1 ESSNKE
7 SESEESEDK
16 ESESEELDEEI
27 RASSSKAPLT
37 RRGRPRLN
45 AGILPLLSDSEIDD
59 STFAVQDLTNL
70 EKNDVD
76 ELIVDLTTNLSDPT
90 IELQINKFDHT
101 NDSQI
106 LTEDVLDDEE
116 IVSIVLDEQREFEE

>member
-1 ESSNKE
+1 MLIDPEQLQTDF
-7 SESEESEDK
+7 EEFF
-16 ESESEELDEEI
+16 
-27 RASSSKAPLT
+27 
-37 RRGRPRLN
+37 
-45 AGILPLLSDSEIDD
+45 EIDD

-76 ELIVDLTTNLSDPT
+76 ELIVDLTTNLSNPM
-90 IELQINKFDHT
+90 IKLQINEFDHM

-116 IVSIVLDEQREFEE
+116 IVSIVLDEQWEFEEGNASDTDKELLEIPIIENLNGLTKFISFVEQQK